1 MKIIIKF
8 KFIYFSRQ
16 AKNITKGYLFLI
28 FNVLLVFF
36 TLPLIDVFILEYKGM
51 LGNDSNHLPFMA
63 LYPDSF
69 YKFPLYEVNL
79 NKIIILNV
87 IGNFNK

>member
-1 MKIIIKF
+1 MF
-8 KFIYFSRQ
+8 HFYRQ

-28 FNVLLVFF
+28 LNVLLVFF

-51 LGNDSNHLPFMA
+51 LGNDSNHFPFMA

-69 YKFPLYEVNL
+69 YKFPLYEVSLIN
-79 NKIIILNV
+79 
-87 IGNFNK
+87 